1 MNPSSCSDPF
11 RSLNE
16 ADSAGAQRRGEMS
29 HDGAFLAAVVNGAT
43 GGIVIID
50 ESGII
55 RSFNIAAAE
64 LFGYAPAEAIG
75 QNVSMLMPQP
85 YRGGHDGYLSNY
97 LRTGDAKIIGVGREV
112 EGQRKD
118 GSVFPMELGVSVIEV
133 APKRFFVGF
142 VHDLSERRR
151 FESRVQELH
160 ADRLKFITNMAAGLT
175 HELNQPLSAINTYL
189 NIARRLLKDKREPTA
204 VEVDVIL
211 EKAGSQVMRAAQIIS
226 NLREF
231 IAHGETVK
239 TLQNL
244 NDVVRTACEFTD
256 GIAKE
261 HKVMTTL
268 RLEAARDC
276 VVANRVQIQ
285 QVVVNLKRN
294 AIEALQECEK
304 REMVVSTSLFE
315 IDMIRTDIVDTG
327 PGLPESVKKNL
338 FEPFTSTKA
347 HGLGVGL
354 SISRSIIEAHHGR
367 LWAEP
372 NPSGGTTFSFVL
384 PLADAENG
392 R

>member
-1 MNPSSCSDPF
+1 MNSDSCSDPF
-11 RSLNE
+11 RSFNE
-16 ADSAGAQRRGEMS
+16 ADSAGARRG
-29 HDGAFLAAVVNGAT
+29 DGNYDSAFLAAVVNGAA
-43 GGIVIID
+43 GGIIIID
-50 ESGII
+50 DSGII
-55 RSFNIAAAE
+55 QSFNGAASE
-64 LFGYAPAEAIG
+64 LFGYAPADVIG
-75 QNVSMLMPQP
+75 QKVNMLMPQP
-85 YRGGHDGYLSNY
+85 HRGAHDDYLSNY
-97 LRTGDAKIIGVGREV
+97 LRTGDAKIIGLRREV

-118 GSVFPMELGVSVIEV
+118 GSVFPMELRVSVVE
-133 APKRFFVGF
+133 AEPKRFFVGF

-151 FESRVQELH
+151 FETRVHELH
-160 ADRLKFITNMAAGLT
+160 ADRIKFVTNMAAGLT

-189 NIARRLLKDKREPTA
+189 NIARRLLKDNRKPTA
-204 VEVDVIL
+204 AEVDVIL
-211 EKAGSQVMRAAQIIS
+211 DKAAAQVMRAAQIIS

-231 IAHGETVK
+231 ISRGETVK

-244 NDVVRTACEFTD
+244 NEVVQTACEFTD
-256 GIAKE
+256 AIAKE
-261 HKVMTTL
+261 HKVRTTL
-268 RLEAARDC
+268 RLDAARDC

-315 IDMIRTDIVDTG
+315 IDMVRTDIADTG
-327 PGLPESVKKNL
+327 PGLPESVKQNL

-384 PLADAENG
+384 PLADAEDC